1 MTALVAAVLIG
12 TPAAPAAPPPPT
24 GSVFVYTV
32 LDFALYSGGYAD
44 GFAAGRAG
52 KLPIPIFT

>member
-1 MTALVAAVLIG
+1 MTALVAAILIS

-32 LDFALYSGGYAD
+32 LDITFYSGGYAD
-44 GFAAGRAG
+44 GFTAGRAG
-52 KLPIPIFT
+52 KLPIPVFT